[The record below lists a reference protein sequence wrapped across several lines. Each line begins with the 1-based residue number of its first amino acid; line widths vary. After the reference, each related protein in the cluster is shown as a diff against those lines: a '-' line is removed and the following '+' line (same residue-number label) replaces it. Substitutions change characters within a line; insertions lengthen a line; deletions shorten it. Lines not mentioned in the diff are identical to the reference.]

1 MAQKLEKKRI
11 ENLEDQLGERD
22 AAVERMELRVQELVS
37 LHTQAT
43 WKVVQGEQELKR
55 AREDALMYHQQA
67 WLQQCL
73 GDELTTEIE
82 ELRTELNNQA
92 AELQNLRETNAQIH
106 DELENQRAAA
116 QTQHDANE

>member
-22 AAVERMELRVQELVS
+22 AAVARMERRVQELVS

-92 AELQNLRETNAQIH
+92 AELQNLRETNAQIQ
-106 DELENQRAAA
+106 DELKNQRAAA